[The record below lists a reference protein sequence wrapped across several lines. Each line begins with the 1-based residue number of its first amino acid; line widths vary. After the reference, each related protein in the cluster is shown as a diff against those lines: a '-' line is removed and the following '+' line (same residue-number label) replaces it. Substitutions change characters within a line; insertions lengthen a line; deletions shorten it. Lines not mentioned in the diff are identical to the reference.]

1 MALPISILSI
11 VLMFVFSFFLANG
24 RMVFFFFLRSN
35 SLIFYE
41 GSKPNDNS
49 SLYQEFLN
57 YFLHQLVFGKLA

>member
-1 MALPISILSI
+1 
-11 VLMFVFSFFLANG
+11 VFSFFLANG
-24 RMVFFFFLRSN
+24 RMVFFLRSN

>member
-24 RMVFFFFLRSN
+24 RMVFFLRSN

>member
-1 MALPISILSI
+1 LCSLSFLQMA
-11 VLMFVFSFFLANG
+11 VC
-24 RMVFFFFLRSN
+24 FFFLRSN

-57 YFLHQLVFGKLA
+57 YFLHQ